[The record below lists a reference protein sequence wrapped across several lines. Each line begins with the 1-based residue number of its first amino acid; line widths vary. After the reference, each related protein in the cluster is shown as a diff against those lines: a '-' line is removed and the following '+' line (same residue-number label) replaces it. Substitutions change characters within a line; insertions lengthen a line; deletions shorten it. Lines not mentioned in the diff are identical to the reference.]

1 MKEIYYA
8 IMQMFNSVLWCA
20 FMIKS
25 HDQLDD
31 AYFNWVVWSYFAFS
45 LCLNSYFQLLTLI
58 DSLIIGDGANFYF
71 KYWAMLSKLLNFY
84 LPKIIKKQYVFSW
97 FQGDRS

>member
-8 IMQMFNSVLWCA
+8 IMQMFNAVLWCA
-20 FMIKS
+20 FMIKL

-45 LCLNSYFQLLTLI
+45 LCLNSYFQLFALI
-58 DSLIIGDGANFYF
+58 DSLIIGDRRQFLLQI
-71 KYWAMLSKLLNFY
+71 LSHVKQIIELL
-84 LPKIIKKQYVFSW
+84 PT
-97 FQGDRS
+97 